1 MGNRSREQE
10 ETLFC
15 TLYHTLGNAREA
27 AAQSGYTGYS
37 GVQYALRML
46 ENERAAKRLK
56 ALKPPRGSYIDDV
69 CSGLKRLAFS
79 PVNDA
84 VRLALCGRELSGL
97 ELEQLDLF
105 CISEF
110 KLSDK
115 GVELKFFDRQKAFEL
130 LYTIAS
136 SADAEQRGRSFYDAL
151 EESAALLRGAQK
163 T

>member
-10 ETLFC
+10 ELLFC

-27 AAQSGYTGYS
+27 AARSGYSGYN
-37 GVQYALRML
+37 GVQYALHML
-46 ENERAAKRLK
+46 KNERTEKRLK
-56 ALKPPRGSYIDDV
+56 ALKPQRGSYVDDV

-84 VRLALCGRELSGL
+84 VRLALCGQELSGL

-110 KLSDK
+110 KLSSK
-115 GVELKFFDRQKAFEL
+115 GIELKFFDRQKAFEL
-130 LYTIAS
+130 LYTICLLYTS
-136 SADAEQRGRSFYDAL
+136 CSFI
-151 EESAALLRGAQK
+151 
-163 T
+163 